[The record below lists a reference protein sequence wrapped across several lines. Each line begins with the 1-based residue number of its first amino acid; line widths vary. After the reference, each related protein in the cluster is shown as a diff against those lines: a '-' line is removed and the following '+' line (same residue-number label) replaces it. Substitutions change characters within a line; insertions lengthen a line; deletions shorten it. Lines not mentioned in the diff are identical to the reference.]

1 MPLNNRSIRILVA
14 LIGIPLIIALCLIG
28 KIPFLIFA
36 LVVGIAAFIE
46 FSILAAHKNM
56 IVNKYLGIPLIVLLI
71 LNTYDQVVPHNIL
84 FLAIPSFLLIYE
96 LFRNKQSALMNIGA
110 SFVGM
115 FYIGLFSSALVLIRE
130 FYSGDDLMYSQGGWL
145 IIAMMFSI
153 WLCDSAAYFIGSA
166 FGNHKLFPRV
176 SPNKS
181 WEGTI
186 AGFIFA
192 VAGFYVAKILVLD
205 FINLADAII
214 LGIIVGTAGQL
225 GDLIESLFKRDAE
238 IKDSS
243 SLIPGHGGVFDRFDS
258 LLLTAPIVYI
268 YMSLFL

>member
-14 LIGIPLIIALCLIG
+14 LIGIPLIITLCLIG
-28 KIPFLIFA
+28 KIPFLIFV
-36 LVVGIAAFIE
+36 LVVGIVIFIE
-46 FSILAAHKNM
+46 FSILAANKNM
-56 IVNKYLGIPLIVLLI
+56 MVNKYLGLPLIIFLI
-71 LNTYDQVVPHNIL
+71 INTYGKIVPYNIL
-84 FLAIPSFLLIYE
+84 FLAIPSILLIYE

-110 SFVGM
+110 TFVGM

-130 FYSGDDLMYSQGGWL
+130 FYSGDDLLYNQGGLL

-166 FGNHKLFPRV
+166 FGKHKLFPRV

-181 WEGTI
+181 WEGSI
-186 AGFIFA
+186 AGFFFA
-192 VAGFYVAKILVLD
+192 VAAFYVSKILMLD
-205 FINLADAII
+205 FINLFDTIV
-214 LGIIVGTAGQL
+214 LGIIVGTVGQL
-225 GDLIESLFKRDAE
+225 GDLIESLIKRDAE
-238 IKDSS
+238 MKDSS

-268 YMSLFL
+268 YMSLFF